1 MIEDPARNAR
11 FSLSRCFIVLGF
23 VVLCGVLLWGLS
35 LAGCNRN
42 DASKGA
48 SSPMT
53 TTATPPTSPSTDVL
67 TYHNDVA
74 RTGQNLGETILTPD
88 NVNSSN
94 FGKLFVISVDGK
106 VDAEPLYLSSVPIP
120 NRGVHNVLYV
130 ATEHDSVYALDAE
143 TGSTLWQVAAL
154 PSGET
159 ASDSRGCDQVVPEI
173 GITATPVIDRGAGAH
188 GTIYV
193 VAMSKDRSGKYH
205 QRLHALGVTTGAEE
219 FEGPRE
225 IQASYPGTGD
235 NSSNGT
241 VRFDPKQYEERAALL
256 LLDGVLYT
264 SWTSHCDVR
273 PYTGWIISYDQN
285 TLAPLSVLNTT
296 PNGNEGAFWM
306 SGAGPAADASGNVYL
321 LAANGTFD
329 TTMNARSFPSR
340 GDFGNAFLKLSTTK
354 RQMAVADYFEMFNS
368 NSENSIDQ
376 DLGSGGVLVLPD
388 LTDASGKTRHLAVG
402 AGKDA
407 NIYVVDRDNLG
418 KFNPESNNIYQVVPG
433 VLSSAVFSMPAYFN
447 HTLYYGA
454 EGDTIKA
461 FAIADARLSTAPT
474 SQTASDFIYP
484 GATPSVSANGAS
496 DGIVW
501 ATENTNSAVLH
512 AYDASN
518 LAHELYNSNQ
528 ASGGRDRFGA
538 DNKFITPMIVNGKVY
553 VGTTNGVGVFGLLG
567 K

>member
-1 MIEDPARNAR
+1 MIEYPSRNAR
-11 FSLSRCFIVLGF
+11 FSRSRCVTVLGF

-42 DASKGA
+42 DAGKRIN
-48 SSPMT
+48 SPMAT
-53 TTATPPTSPSTDVL
+53 AATPPASSGADVL
-67 TYHNDVA
+67 TYHNDIA
-74 RTGQNLGETILTPD
+74 RTGQNLGEAILTPG
-88 NVNSSN
+88 NVNSYG

-143 TGSTLWQVAAL
+143 TGSTLWHVAAL

-173 GITATPVIDRGAGAH
+173 GITATPVIDRNAGKN

-193 VAMSKDRSGKYH
+193 VGMSKNRSGRYH
-205 QRLHALGVTTGAEE
+205 QRLHALDAATGAEE
-219 FEGPRE
+219 FGGPRE

-285 TLAPLSVLNTT
+285 TLVQLSVLNTT

-306 SGAGPAADASGNVYL
+306 SGAGPAADSSGNVYL
-321 LAANGTFD
+321 LEANGTFD
-329 TTMNARSFPSR
+329 TNMNARGFPSR

-407 NIYVVDRDNLG
+407 NIYLVDRDNLG
-418 KFNPESNNIYQVVPG
+418 KFNPAANDIYQVVPG

-461 FAIADARLSTAPT
+461 FAIADARLSTTPT

-484 GATPSVSANGAS
+484 GATPSVSANGAR

-501 ATENTNSAVLH
+501 ATENTNPAVLH
-512 AYDASN
+512 AYDAAN
-518 LAHELYNSNQ
+518 LSHELYNSNQ
-528 ASGGRDRFGA
+528 ASGGRDRFGVG
-538 DNKFITPMIVNGKVY
+538 NKFITPMIVNGEVY